1 MENSPEAFKA
11 DSSAGEERENHVPTE
26 TMDERLPAVL
36 ITGFLGSG
44 KTTMLKRWLTDA
56 PATGYRLG
64 IVMNEFGEVN
74 VDREILGQPDLP
86 MMSVEGGCVCCAPD
100 NELERACSRLAKSGA
115 CDVIVIETS
124 GLADP
129 DNVIDVLTDPD
140 LHKRVRLQA
149 VVTVVDARWWLE
161 THEEADMAERV
172 LARKQLMFAHVIA
185 LSHCDALVED
195 DRDRVGDSIRAMN
208 PDALL
213 VRMPFDLPDLG
224 KLLERPPA
232 DVVLSIDDPV
242 EVAGEDKD
250 SAHLHHKYQS
260 VSWRFPVPVERS
272 ALERFLREL
281 DPRVVVRTKGFVRLR
296 HAPEKLFLFQSVF
309 GHVLLDEFPAWP
321 HPEPVAVF
329 IGPGLDADNLR
340 KRLRSVVFGPGG
352 AVPIALNGP
361 VGGI

>member
-11 DSSAGEERENHVPTE
+11 GTSDGADPEFRVPNE
-26 TMDERLPAVL
+26 IADERLPAVL

-56 PATGYRLG
+56 PATGHRLG

-86 MMSVEGGCVCCAPD
+86 LMSVEGGCVCCAPD
-100 NELERACSRLAKSGA
+100 NELERACSRLAKSGE
-115 CDVIVIETS
+115 CDVILIETS

-140 LHKRVRLQA
+140 LHRRVRLQA

-161 THEEADMAERV
+161 THEDADMAERV
-172 LARKQLMFAHVIA
+172 LAKKQLMFAHVIA
-185 LSHCDALVED
+185 LSHCDAFEEG
-195 DRDRVGDSIRAMN
+195 DRDRVCESVRAMDS
-208 PDALL
+208 DALL

-224 KLLERPPA
+224 KLLARPPA
-232 DVVLSIDDPV
+232 DVVLSIEDPEEMPV
-242 EVAGEDKD
+242 EDK
-250 SAHLHHKYQS
+250 SSRHLHHRYQS
-260 VSWRFPVPVERS
+260 VSWRFPVPVDRS
-272 ALERFLREL
+272 ALEKFLREL
-281 DPRVVVRTKGFVRLR
+281 NPRDVVRTKGFVRLR

-329 IGPGLDADNLR
+329 IGPGLDADALR
-340 KRLRSVVFGPGG
+340 KQLRSVVFGSGG
-352 AVPIALNGP
+352 VVPMAVNASL
-361 VGGI
+361 